1 MKVSDLIKQLTDEL
15 NPDEEVFALVYHKG
29 MFPDLDGSLVTDEAW
44 NKVTDDFYRHY
55 DDTDIY
61 TAISSACIEESDTEE
76 VA

>member
-1 MKVSDLIKQLTDEL
+1 MKVSELIKQLTDEL
-15 NPDEEVFALVYHKG
+15 NPDEEIVALIYHRA

-44 NKVTDDFYRHY
+44 NTVADDFYRHY